1 MAKAKA
7 HSAVLKWYAPESNG
21 GSEVVEYELRLID
34 CHTSDDEDDDVTTQ
48 RRRSS
53 NGAVMTT
60 TSSLDRDGE
69 IVYRG
74 NESQTM
80 VSGLAPGRL
89 YRVQVRAANKV
100 GWGEWSP
107 EFEFNSGAGCPDAP
121 NMPLI
126 NSRASNSIQ
135 VHFFLN
141 IFCSSSSDFIRP
153 FKEFLKLQIF

>member
-34 CHTSDDEDDDVTTQ
+34 CHTSDDEDDDVMASATQ

-53 NGAVMTT
+53 NGAVTAT
-60 TSSLDRDGE
+60 TSQDRDGE

-74 NESQTM
+74 SESQTM
-80 VSGLAPGRL
+80 VNGLAPGRL

-107 EFEFNSGAGCPDAP
+107 EFEFTSGAGCPDAP

-135 VHFFLN
+135 VQHYTLLEKLEFK
-141 IFCSSSSDFIRP
+141 IRN
-153 FKEFLKLQIF
+153 